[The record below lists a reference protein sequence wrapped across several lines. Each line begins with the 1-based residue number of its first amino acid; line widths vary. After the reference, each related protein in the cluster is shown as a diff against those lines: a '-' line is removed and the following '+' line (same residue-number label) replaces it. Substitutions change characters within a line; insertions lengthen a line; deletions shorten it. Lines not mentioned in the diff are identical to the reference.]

1 MTVKQTRYQSIF
13 ETAIDG
19 VILINDRGL
28 IEDINE
34 AALHLFQY
42 DKNELVGQNVS
53 VLVPKPHTQKHDSYL
68 QAYQKTGE
76 AKIIGIG
83 REVSGLKKSG
93 EEFPFRLAVSEY
105 QHQGV
110 TYYTGIIHDLTKQ
123 KEYEAYIKQYSQQ
136 LEKKVAERTQ
146 LLEQE
151 ISLREE
157 AQQAL
162 LKSQKLYETI
172 SVNFPNGSITVLN
185 NNLDIV
191 FIEGSELKK
200 FGYGTEK
207 LLGRSYVELL
217 PPEVVDVVK
226 EHLQAVCNGVERSF
240 EFKIADRTYLARCV
254 PLFGPKN
261 RIEQIL
267 MVETNITPQKQ
278 AEEEIYNA
286 LQQEKRLNELK
297 TRFVSM
303 ASHEFRTPLSSILS
317 SAGLIERYTEKAQ
330 NESRVKHVQ
339 KIKRN
344 VHNLNMI
351 LNDFLSLEKIEGGLI
366 KNNPEEIDLREFVEE
381 VKEEAEAITKKGQGI
396 NCQFMHNQDH
406 YLLDSFLLR
415 NTLNNLLSNAVKY
428 SEKDVAILTKEEEGS
443 LVISIQDQ
451 GIGISKEDQRGLFN
465 RFFRA
470 SNSTNIQGTGLGLN
484 IVKRYAQIMEAEV
497 TFESEINKGSTFS
510 LVFNLQNT

>member
-1 MTVKQTRYQSIF
+1 MSAKQTRYQSIF

-19 VILINDRGL
+19 VILINEQGL

-34 AALHLFQY
+34 AALELFQY
-42 DKNELVGQNVS
+42 EKKELLGKNVS
-53 VLVPKPHTQKHDSYL
+53 ALVPAPHQHSHDGYM
-68 QAYQKTGE
+68 QAYQQTGK

-83 REVSGLKKSG
+83 REVNGLKKNG

-123 KEYEAYIKQYSQQ
+123 KEYEAYIKQYSQE

-151 ISLREE
+151 IMLREE

-185 NNLDIV
+185 TDLDIV

-207 LLGRSYVELL
+207 LLGRSYIDLL
-217 PPEVVDVVK
+217 PTEVVEMVK
-226 EHLQAVCNGVERSF
+226 DHLRAVCNGAERSF

-261 RIEQIL
+261 RIEQVL

-330 NESRVKHVQ
+330 NESRLKHLQ

-344 VHNLNMI
+344 VHNLIMI
-351 LNDFLSLEKIEGGLI
+351 LNDFLSLEKIEGGVI
-366 KNNPEEIDLREFVEE
+366 KNKPEEINLKEFIEE
-381 VKEEAEAITKKGQGI
+381 VKEEAEAVSKKEQHI
-396 NCQFMHNQDH
+396 NCQFAHQQETF
-406 YLLDSFLLR
+406 LLDTFLLR
-415 NTLNNLLSNAVKY
+415 NTLNNLLSNAIKY
-428 SEKDVAILTKEEEGS
+428 SEKDVVVATRQEANK
-443 LVISIQDQ
+443 LVISIKDE
-451 GIGISKEDQRGLFN
+451 GIGISKEDQKGLFN
-465 RFFRA
+465 RFYRA

-484 IVKRYAQIMEAEV
+484 IVKRYAQIMDAEV

-510 LVFNLQNT
+510 LIFNLQEA